1 MSTNSQ
7 NNAGEQEIDLAM
19 VSDKIKGF
27 FQGINDMVFNCIQF
41 FLKYKYVIIALF
53 VIGVG
58 LGVYMDKTNKT
69 YDNELVVTP
78 NFGSTDYLY
87 SKVALISSKIGER
100 DTMFLKAIGIQEPQK
115 LEKIEIKPI
124 MDVYEFVNSKN
135 ERNFEMLKLMAED
148 SDIKK
153 IMEEKTTSKNYKYHV
168 ISFRTK
174 NYTNTKK
181 TIEPLLK
188 YFNNSTFYSQVQK
201 EYVNNV
207 HVKMKANDLI
217 IAQIDGFL
225 NGFSGNAADG
235 KSDKL
240 VYYNENSPLKD
251 VIETKDR
258 LVSEQGYLRI
268 GLISMD
274 KIVKEISQVI
284 NIQNKEATSG
294 KMKLVLPLLFI
305 SIFVAIRLFLNF
317 YQAQILKRKQQ

>member
-207 HVKMKANDLI
+207 YVKMKANDLI